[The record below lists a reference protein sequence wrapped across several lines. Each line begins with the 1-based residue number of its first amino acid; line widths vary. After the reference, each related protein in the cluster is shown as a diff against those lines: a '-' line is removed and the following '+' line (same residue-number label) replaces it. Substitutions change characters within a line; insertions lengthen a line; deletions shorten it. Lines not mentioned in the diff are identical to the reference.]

1 MRVTTHRAVVVVLVG
16 LFDVVNKTSAR
27 AVVVVLVMWVVV
39 EKNTRT
45 ATTNAV
51 VVAAV
56 ETASCRSCRSSATCT
71 MQGNSRMSS
80 MREV

>member
-1 MRVTTHRAVVVVLVG
+1 MVVVVPG
-16 LFDVVNKTSAR
+16 
-27 AVVVVLVMWVVV
+27 VVV
-39 EKNTRT
+39 ERNPRNGHRRNL
-45 ATTNAV
+45 ATVETPVAGV
-51 VVAAV
+51 VEDVVAVAAV